1 MCIRDSHQ
9 AGGAPPRIVQTGSL
23 RPDVAGEVT
32 ETMLKLNRFRLPA
45 ALLLAAALCP
55 AQDSVEKVVDKVVE
69 RARQEINV
77 HGIAAAIVK
86 DGNAVMAKGVG
97 VLRQSESAPFTAHS
111 LFRIASNTKAFAT
124 AALAMLVDEGKI
136 RWDDPVTQ
144 HMPGFQLYDPYVTRE
159 MTIRDL
165 LTHRSGLGLGA
176 GDLMFFPPGDL
187 GRGDIVKRLRFIKPA
202 TSFRSA
208 YAYDNLLY
216 IVAGQLIP
224 AVTGKSWD
232 DFVKE
237 RIFTPLGMT
246 NTFTDVAALR
256 TGKDVATPHN
266 TLSGKLEAL
275 PQEDM
280 DTSAPAGAI
289 ITCVADLAKWMT
301 VQLNGG
307 VLGKTR
313 LFSAAQSKEMWS
325 AQTILPIGELSKDA
339 PAAFAAIQ
347 PNFHAYGLGWDLS
360 DYRGK
365 RVVGHTG
372 MLSGYVSRTALI
384 PALKLG
390 IVILTN
396 QEVTA
401 AHAAIAATV
410 IDRYLGVP
418 DADWVAAYSARL
430 KKQRAEGEEAVKKA
444 AGQRNPNTRPA
455 LSLASYAGR
464 YRDAW
469 YGDIRIEEHGGKLSI
484 YFTHTPDLAGDL
496 AHWQYDTFVARWKNR
511 TLDADAYVTFTLK
524 PDGTIDELRMAAVS
538 PLTDFSFD
546 FQDLLFR
553 PVAINVGP
561 K

>member
-1 MCIRDSHQ
+1 M
-9 AGGAPPRIVQTGSL
+9 
-23 RPDVAGEVT
+23 
-32 ETMLKLNRFRLPA
+32 LNRFRLPA
-45 ALLLAAALCP
+45 ALLIEVLLASALCP
-55 AQDSVEKVVDKVVE
+55 AQDYVDGIVE
-69 RARQEINV
+69 RARKEFDV
-77 HGIAAAIVK
+77 PGIAVAIVK
-86 DGNAVMAKGVG
+86 DGNVVLAKGYG
-97 VLRQSESAPFTAHS
+97 VRRQGEAAPVTAQS
-111 LFRIASNTKAFAT
+111 LFRIASNTKAFTA
-124 AALAMLVDEGKI
+124 AALAMLVDERKI

-144 HMPGFQLYDPYVTRE
+144 HMPAFQLYDAYVTRE

-187 GRGDIVKRLRFIKPA
+187 GRDEIVKRLRFIKPA

-232 DFVKE
+232 DFVKD

-246 NTFTDVAALR
+246 NTFTDVAALKK
-256 TGKDVATPHN
+256 GKDVATPHN

-307 VLGKTR
+307 TVGKTR

-325 AQTILPIGELSKDA
+325 AQTILPIGELSKDS

-384 PALKLG
+384 PELKLG

-396 QEVTA
+396 QQVTA

-455 LSLASYAGR
+455 LPVASYAGR

-469 YGDIRIEEHGGKLSI
+469 YGDMRIEEHGGRLSL

-496 AHWQYDTFVARWKNR
+496 EHWQYDTFVARWKNR

-524 PDGTIDELRMAAVS
+524 PDGGVDEVRMAAVS

-553 PVAINVGP
+553 PVARDAPP